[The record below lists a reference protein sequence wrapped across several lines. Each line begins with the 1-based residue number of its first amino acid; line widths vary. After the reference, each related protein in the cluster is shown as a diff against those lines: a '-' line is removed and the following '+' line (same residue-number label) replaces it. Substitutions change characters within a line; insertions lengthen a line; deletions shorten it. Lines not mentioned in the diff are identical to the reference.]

1 MSDADGDLSDADG
14 DLSDADG
21 NMSDGDGDTVFEDAD
36 RDSSDD
42 DDALYFTAPEELD
55 VSEASKPDIGSEG
68 WLSLDSYSFVVLTC
82 QYSTT

>member
-14 DLSDADG
+14 K
-21 NMSDGDGDTVFEDAD
+21 MSDGDGDAVFDDAD
-36 RDSSDD
+36 CDSSDD

-55 VSEASKPDIGSEG
+55 VSEASKPEIGSKG

-82 QYSTT
+82 QRSTT

>member
-14 DLSDADG
+14 K
-21 NMSDGDGDTVFEDAD
+21 MSDGDGDAVFDDAD
-36 RDSSDD
+36 CDSSDDDD

-55 VSEASKPDIGSEG
+55 VSEASKPEIGSKG

-82 QYSTT
+82 